1 MTVRVA
7 IACQGGGSHTAFSA
21 GVLKTILGATPA
33 KKPFDIVALSGTSG
47 GAICALLAWYGLI
60 QDGRPVDGEVGDG
73 EAGDGPTID
82 GRGEAAA
89 LLSAFWTR
97 EWPEGNATKSS
108 REALREFGRRLEA
121 GEPGMAATRLF
132 DSLRNDLVQMVGPWM
147 SNPAFGV
154 NVELN
159 PYFVSNLV
167 ELAAVRTG
175 RPLDTLQSLWDAQ
188 RAIKELLTAYVDFE
202 DVAASAKAAATSGFL
217 PALHIGA
224 VDVLGGNFKVFSS
237 TADPVMWSTDGIT
250 AETVVASTA
259 LPTLMRAVTVGGAVY
274 WDGLFSQNPPV
285 HDLPDAHSARNPDRN
300 PDEIW
305 IIRINPRRRTE
316 EPRDVAAIHDRRNE
330 LAGNLS
336 LAHEIRSIRKINDLL
351 RKGVIDG
358 SRDDHGYKHVEIR
371 EIEISPALARKLEP
385 LSKLDR
391 KTEFIDKL
399 MTDGERQATAALK
412 EWGYV

>member
-21 GVLKTILGATPA
+21 GVLKTLLGARP
-33 KKPFDIVALSGTSG
+33 KKKRFDIVALSGTSG

-60 QDGRPVDGEVGDG
+60 QDGRSVDGE
-73 EAGDGPTID
+73 EGDGPTID

-108 REALREFGRRLEA
+108 REALREFRRRLEA

-132 DSLRNDLVQMVGPWM
+132 DSLRNDLVQMLGPWM

-167 ELAAVRTG
+167 ELAAVRSG

-202 DVAASAKAAATSGFL
+202 DVAALATTAATSGFL

-224 VDVLGGNFKVFSS
+224 VDVLGGDFKVFSS
-237 TADPVMWSTDGIT
+237 TADPLMWSTDGIT
-250 AETVVASTA
+250 AETVIASTA
-259 LPTLMRAVTVGGAVY
+259 LPTLMRAVSIGGAVY

-285 HDLPDAHSARNPDRN
+285 HDLPDIHSARHPDRN

-316 EPRDVAAIHDRRNE
+316 EPRDTAAIHDRRNE
-330 LAGNLS
+330 LAGNIS

-351 RKGVIDG
+351 RRGVIDNSG
-358 SRDDHGYKHVEIR
+358 DHGYKQVEIR
-371 EIEISPALARKLEP
+371 EIEIGPALARKLEP

-399 MTDGERQATAALK
+399 IADGGRQATAALK
-412 EWGYV
+412 DWGYV

>member
-60 QDGRPVDGEVGDG
+60 QDGRPENDP
-73 EAGDGPTID
+73 AGNGQTID
-82 GRGEAAA
+82 GKAEAAA
-89 LLSAFWTR
+89 LLSEFWTR
-97 EWPEGNATKSS
+97 EWPEGNAARSS
-108 REALREFGRRLEA
+108 RQALHDFAESVRTRDPRL
-121 GEPGMAATRLF
+121 ATARLF
-132 DSLRNDLVQMVGPWM
+132 DSLRNDLVQLVGPWM

-202 DVAASAKAAATSGFL
+202 DVAATAAAAATKGFL

-224 VDVLGGNFKVFSS
+224 VDVLGGDFKVFSS

-285 HDLPDAHSARNPDRN
+285 HDLPDVHSPEHPDKN

-316 EPRDVAAIHDRRNE
+316 EPRDIADIHDRRNE
-330 LAGNLS
+330 LAGNIS

-351 RKGVIDG
+351 RKGVIDNN
-358 SRDDHGYKHVEIR
+358 RDDHGYKHVEIR
-371 EIEISPALARKLEP
+371 EIGISPALARKLEP

-399 MTDGERQATAALK
+399 IADGERQAAAALK

>member
-21 GVLKTILGATPA
+21 GVLKTLLGARP
-33 KKPFDIVALSGTSG
+33 KKKRFDIVALSGTSG

-60 QDGRPVDGEVGDG
+60 QDGRSVDGE
-73 EAGDGPTID
+73 EGDGPTID

-108 REALREFGRRLEA
+108 REALREFRRRLEA

-132 DSLRNDLVQMVGPWM
+132 DSLRNDLVQMLGPWM

-167 ELAAVRTG
+167 ELAAVRSG

-202 DVAASAKAAATSGFL
+202 DVAALATTAATSGFL

-224 VDVLGGNFKVFSS
+224 VDVLGGDFKVFSS
-237 TADPVMWSTDGIT
+237 TADPLMWSTDGIT
-250 AETVVASTA
+250 AETVIASTA
-259 LPTLMRAVTVGGAVY
+259 LPTLMRAVSIGGAVY

-285 HDLPDAHSARNPDRN
+285 HDLPDIHSARHPDRN

-316 EPRDVAAIHDRRNE
+316 EPRDTAAIHDRRNE
-330 LAGNLS
+330 LAGNIS

-351 RKGVIDG
+351 RRGVIDNSG
-358 SRDDHGYKHVEIR
+358 DHGYKQVEIR

-399 MTDGERQATAALK
+399 IADGGRQATAALK
-412 EWGYV
+412 DWGYV